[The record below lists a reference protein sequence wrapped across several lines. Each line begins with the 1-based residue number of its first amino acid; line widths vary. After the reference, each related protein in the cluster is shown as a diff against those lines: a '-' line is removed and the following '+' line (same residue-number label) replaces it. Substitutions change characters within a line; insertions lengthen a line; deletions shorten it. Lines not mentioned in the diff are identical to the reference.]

1 MNNPKSY
8 MLATIGIVSL
18 TASLTLNVVSASN
31 KEASRVA
38 ASTAHFKLGKTYLL
52 SPASGTS
59 IIKCK
64 VTYIDGAWLSCDAN
78 RWVNTNAMIE
88 VTDSQ

>member
-18 TASLTLNVVSASN
+18 VASLTLNVVRANN
-31 KEASRVA
+31 KEAPTVA
-38 ASTAHFKLGKTYLL
+38 ASTAHFKWGRTYVL
-52 SPASGTS
+52 SPASGAS
-59 IIKCK
+59 MIKCK
-64 VTYIDGAWLSCDAN
+64 VTSIDGAWLSCDAN
-78 RWVNTNAMIE
+78 RWVNTNAIIE